1 MTTLDSG
8 HATPVAPPHSP
19 EPLPWHPIGFA
30 AAYVL
35 NAYVAIA
42 VSPYAM
48 FRALF
53 VAIAVATLVM
63 GFGWLA
69 VRNLRG
75 VALIATTFVAF
86 IVLGRELATIVANAV
101 ALLPPW
107 QLVILLVPIV
117 AVIGLT
123 ARVMWR
129 SLRRLGALG
138 RWTRVFNALAT
149 SLLLVIVITA
159 VASGTVGQTIADLR
173 QGVPLNA
180 APNRS
185 DQPREGPDVYLILLD
200 GHAREDVLDE
210 RFGFDGR
217 PFLQALDE
225 RGFEVASASHSN
237 YMLTQLTLTSMFHMA
252 LVDDVPELEPVISG
266 AAGSAT
272 ARHALNNN
280 PAFAFLRSHGYTTV
294 AFGTPYEE
302 VTLRQA
308 DVFMDGPQLTEF
320 EWQLFAST
328 FALDAL
334 AGIAPNL
341 LPDAQRARINSAFDK
356 VVAVAQ
362 DENLGP
368 RFVFAHVV
376 APHTPFV
383 FGPHG
388 EPLDVPVLRR
398 TDDSAAALGFSA
410 AEFAR
415 RFTGQ
420 TTYIDDRTIVAI
432 DAILASSPSPPIII
446 VMSDHGSRSRPLDP
460 ATATADDIRERFGTL
475 FAAYTPGRSDVFPAD
490 VTPAQVMVDL
500 LNAYFDQ
507 QFPQPASG
515 TFASIG
521 KYPFQLTRVPE
532 PPPPPN

>member
-1 MTTLDSG
+1 MDSG
-8 HATPVAPPHSP
+8 HPVPSAPPRSP
-19 EPLPWHPIGFA
+19 WLLPWHPIGFA
-30 AAYVL
+30 TAHVL

-53 VAIAVATLVM
+53 VAIVAATIAM
-63 GFGWLA
+63 GLGWLA

-75 VALIATTFVAF
+75 GALIATTLVAF
-86 IVLGRELATIVANAV
+86 IVLGREIATIVMNAV
-101 ALLPPW
+101 ALLPSW
-107 QLVILLVPIV
+107 QLVILLFPIA

-123 ARVMWR
+123 ARVTWK
-129 SLRRLGALG
+129 SLRRFDALA
-138 RWTRVFNALAT
+138 RWTRVFNALAA
-149 SLLLVIVITA
+149 SLVLVIVITA
-159 VASGTVGQTIADLR
+159 LASGTLGHTIADLR
-173 QGVPLNA
+173 QGVPLEA
-180 APNRS
+180 APDRS
-185 DQPREGPDVYLILLD
+185 DQPRDGPDIYLILLD
-200 GHAREDVLDE
+200 GHAREDVLAQ
-210 RFGFDGR
+210 RFGFDGG

-225 RGFEVASASHSN
+225 RGFEVAPASHSN

-252 LVDDVPELEPVISG
+252 LVDDVPELEPVLSG
-266 AAGSAT
+266 AAGSAK
-272 ARHALNNN
+272 ARRALNDN

-341 LPDAQRARINSAFDK
+341 LPGAQRARINSAFDNL
-356 VVAVAQ
+356 VAVAR
-362 DENLGP
+362 DKNLGP

-415 RFTGQ
+415 RFTDQ
-420 TTYIDDRTIVAI
+420 TTYIDDRAIAVI
-432 DAILASSPSPPIII
+432 DAILAASPSPPIII

-475 FAAYTPGRSDVFPAD
+475 FAAYTPGQSDVFPAD

-500 LNAYFDQ
+500 FNAYFGQ
-507 QFPQPASG
+507 HFPQPASG
-515 TFASIG
+515 TFASSG
-521 KYPFQLTRVPE
+521 KDPFQLTQVPE